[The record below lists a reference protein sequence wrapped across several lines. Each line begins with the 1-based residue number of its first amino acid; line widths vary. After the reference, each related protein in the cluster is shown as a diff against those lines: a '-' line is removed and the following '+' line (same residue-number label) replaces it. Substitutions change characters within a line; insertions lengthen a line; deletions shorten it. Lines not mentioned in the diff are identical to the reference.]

1 MEPFAARRRDRWDL
15 TLSITILFSMQS
27 KIKKYPNNH
36 KNQTF
41 GQALRVTGS
50 AIDSAKISRRN
61 CARGGGIPLELCK
74 LCPACSPALPRALSG
89 DCARDAGPA
98 RLGALSRIGRAEAR
112 GSCARPTV
120 RTAGSG
126 VGGGAR
132 SPARSGSSP
141 GRLLPRLRW
150 SF

>member
-1 MEPFAARRRDRWDL
+1 MIWRPWKVGRACSQFSTAGDTACGGFAER
-15 TLSITILFSMQS
+15 
-27 KIKKYPNNH
+27 
-36 KNQTF
+36 
-41 GQALRVTGS
+41 ALRVTGS

-74 LCPACSPALPRALSG
+74 LCPACSPRALPRALSG

-98 RLGALSRIGRAEAR
+98 RLGALSGIGRAEAR